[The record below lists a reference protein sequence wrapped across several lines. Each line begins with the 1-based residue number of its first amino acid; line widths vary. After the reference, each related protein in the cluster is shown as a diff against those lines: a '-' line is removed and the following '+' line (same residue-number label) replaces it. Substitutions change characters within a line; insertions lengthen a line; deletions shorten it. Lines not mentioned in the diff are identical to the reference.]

1 MFSDKT
7 KFITVCFVLTFAIL
21 EICSECQAKIDAK
34 SIVGIWLMESDKEV
48 VDMSKN
54 GNNGEVKGSLK
65 LVDGKFGKALL
76 YPGQKDSF
84 VEIKHNSSLDLTT
97 FSFVMWVKLN
107 PTNTYQCVIAKTTDG
122 LTENYTGY
130 LMDNSKVFWTRFTSG
145 GATKWGFQKFGVTP
159 ITDDSWHHLAGTY
172 DMKSVK
178 SYVDGKVEANAP
190 FEGKPDANT
199 GPLTIGACTGMPY
212 PVNGIMDEVALFSS
226 ALTEDDIKDIMNNGL
241 TRVTAVTLKDKLT
254 TTWGIIKKF

>member
-1 MFSDKT
+1 MIFAKT
-7 KFITVCFVLTFAIL
+7 KYISICFGLIVAIL
-21 EICSECQAKIDAK
+21 VLGGQCYARIDTK

-54 GNNGEVKGSLK
+54 GNNGEVKGNLK

-76 YPGQKDSF
+76 YPAQKDSF
-84 VEIKHNSSLDLTT
+84 VEIKHNNSLDLTT
-97 FSFVMWVKLN
+97 FSFTMWVKLN

-130 LMDNSKVFWTRFTSG
+130 LMDSSKVFWTRFTSG
-145 GATKWGFQKFGVTP
+145 GATKWQFQKFGVTP

-178 SYVDGKVEANAP
+178 SYVDGKVEADAP
-190 FEGKPDANT
+190 FDGKPDANT

-212 PVNGIMDEVALFSS
+212 PVNGIIDEVALFNT
-226 ALTEDDIKDIMNNGL
+226 ALSEDDIKNIMNNGL
-241 TRVTAVTLKDKLT
+241 TRATVVDSLSKLA
-254 TTWGIIKKF
+254 TTWGVIKKF